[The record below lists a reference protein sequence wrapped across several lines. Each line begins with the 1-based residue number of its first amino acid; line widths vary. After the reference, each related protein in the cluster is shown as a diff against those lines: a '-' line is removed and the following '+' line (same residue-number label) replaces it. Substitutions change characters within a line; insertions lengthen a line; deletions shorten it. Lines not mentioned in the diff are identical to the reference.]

1 MQKSSADSIYNKHL
15 KALPVEQQLEIIEVI
30 AEKVSDSLRKL
41 QPSTKN
47 ILDLEGVGA
56 DLWNTVDAQ
65 TYVNT
70 LRNEWNNR
78 P

>member
-1 MQKSSADSIYNKHL
+1 MQESSADSIYNKHL

-30 AEKVSDSLRKL
+30 AEKVSDSLRRL

-65 TYVNT
+65 MYVNT